1 MIITKLQGGLA
12 NQLFQWAYGKSLS
25 EKYNTP
31 LYLDLNLY
39 TDKHI
44 GDTRRDYSLIKF
56 PNFSNSPLTDKSLLV
71 GRGLHTLRDNFIFSD
86 INYDDNLN
94 YYLDGYWQS
103 EKYFKEFESVIK
115 EELKPNQDILD
126 KLNKTPFINKNVV
139 SMHIRRTDYTT
150 SNGYHPVQTIDY
162 YKRGLE
168 VIGDYDYIFVFSDD
182 IPWCKENLK
191 FENMVFMEGFD
202 DVEDLWLMSMCKNNI
217 IANSSFSWWGAWL
230 NSNPDKKVIAPSNWF
245 GERANLNTSDIIPS
259 EWIKI

>member
-1 MIITKLQGGLA
+1 MIVTKLQGGLA

-56 PNFSNSPLTDKSLLV
+56 PNFSNSPLTDKSLLI
-71 GRGLHTLRDNFIFSD
+71 GKGLRTLRDNFIFSD

-115 EELKPNQDILD
+115 EELKPNQTILD
-126 KLNKTPFINKNVV
+126 KLNKTPNIDKNVV
-139 SMHIRRTDYTT
+139 SMHIRRTDYVS
-150 SNGYHPVQTIDY
+150 SNGFHPVQSIEY
-162 YKRGLE
+162 YQKALD
-168 VIGDYDYIFVFSDD
+168 IISDYDYIFVFSDD
-182 IPWCKENLK
+182 IKWCKENLK

-217 IANSSFSWWGAWL
+217 IANSSFSWWGSWL